1 LVEDDVDVREALV
14 EALSDRGYAVDTAG
28 DGLVALQVLRGGKRP
43 GVILL
48 DLMMP
53 RMDGVEFRSA
63 QRADP
68 ELADLPVIILSADA
82 RMDEKARAMK
92 VQDAIRKPIDLEQL
106 YRVIERVSKIYA

>member
-1 LVEDDVDVREALV
+1 VREALV
-14 EALSDRGYAVDTAG
+14 EALSDRGYTVDTAG

-43 GVILL
+43 RVILL

-53 RMDGVEFRSA
+53 RMDGVEFRIA

-68 ELADLPVIILSADA
+68 KLADLPVIILSADA